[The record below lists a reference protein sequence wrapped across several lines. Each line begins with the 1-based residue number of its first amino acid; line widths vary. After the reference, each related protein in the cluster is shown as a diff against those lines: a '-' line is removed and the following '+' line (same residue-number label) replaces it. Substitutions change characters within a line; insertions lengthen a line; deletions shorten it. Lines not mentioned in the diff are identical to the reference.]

1 MAKKK
6 TSSTKTEEVR
16 EAGSFIVYNE
26 KEGPKPVLP
35 PVKDPVE
42 AKLDLLIDLVKEM
55 TKKIPFQGLDMS
67 RYRFKED

>member
-6 TSSTKTEEVR
+6 TSSTKIEELPGSTGEVR
-16 EAGSFIVYNE
+16 E
-26 KEGPKPVLP
+26 VLP
-35 PVKDPVE
+35 PAKDPVE

-67 RYRFKED
+67 RYRFKD

>member
-6 TSSTKTEEVR
+6 TSSTKTDEVR
-16 EAGSFIVYNE
+16 EVGSFIVYNE
-26 KEGPKPVLP
+26 KDGPKPVLP

-55 TKKIPFQGLDMS
+55 TKRIPFQGLDMS
-67 RYRFKED
+67 RYRFKD